1 MRERSIRTVVYLSAE
16 EADKLENICEIAG
29 QRKSTI
35 IRQWILGCK
44 IKPRPPDS
52 YRELARE
59 LSAIGTNINQIARLA
74 NAKGEI
80 TAKQMAELTTQM
92 GKIWQLVQKKI

>member
-16 EADKLENICEIAG
+16 EAEKLKYICEVAG
-29 QRKSTI
+29 QRKSTV

-52 YRELARE
+52 YRELAME

-74 NAKGEI
+74 NAKGGI
-80 TAKQMAELTTQM
+80 TAKQMAELTSQM
-92 GKIWQLVQKKI
+92 GEIWRLVQKKI